1 MSRFIAQFRAE
12 HDGRDQPRRLELA
25 VFGELADHLHLLV
38 RDPHRNSWTFE
49 RFAPSYAARIGS
61 DLTGADIR
69 DARFA
74 PYNLRLE
81 LKLERL
87 LQEGAAFYVPTRI
100 EALGG
105 ERISHRLLIPLS
117 ADGTSTTHCL
127 LMSV

>member
-1 MSRFIAQFRAE
+1 VSARTRLVPYSEALFLRTTHSASRF
-12 HDGRDQPRRLELA
+12 
-25 VFGELADHLHLLV
+25 
-38 RDPHRNSWTFE
+38 DPHRNSGTFE
-49 RFAPSYAARIGS
+49 RFAPSYTVRIGS
-61 DLTGADIR
+61 DLTRPDIR

-81 LKLERL
+81 IKLERL
-87 LQEGAAFYVPTRI
+87 LQERAPFYVPTRI

-117 ADGTSTTHCL
+117 ADGASVTHCL